1 MWLVLALISAVTLGI
16 YDAFKKVS
24 VKNNAVLPVLLL
36 SCSTS
41 ALIFGIIKLA
51 SLTFPHAMVRT
62 GLFVPPVNAHEH
74 LLIFIKSVLVVTSWV
89 FSFFALK
96 HLPLT
101 IVSPIRA
108 TAPVWTL
115 MGALIIF
122 SERLSPLQW
131 VGISITIIFF
141 YLFSV
146 AGKSEGI
153 EFKNNKWILFII
165 IATLLGSASGLYD
178 KHLMRHYDRIA
189 VQAWFS
195 FYQVVLLLP
204 FTLITWY
211 PIRKENPFTWRWSIP
226 LIGVFLV
233 ISDFVYFYALSFPDS
248 LISIVSAIRRSG
260 VVVAFAFGALLFKEK
275 NIKQKAIYLAG
286 IIIGVTLM
294 MLSK

>member
-16 YDAFKKVS
+16 YDVFKKLS
-24 VKNNAVLPVLLL
+24 VKDNAVLPVLLI

-41 ALIFGIIKLA
+41 ALIFLVVKAASIISPEMML
-51 SLTFPHAMVRT
+51 SV
-62 GLFVPPVNAHEH
+62 GLFIPTITLNEH
-74 LLIFIKSVLVVTSWV
+74 LLIILKSLLVVTSWV

-101 IVSPIRA
+101 IVAPIRA

-115 MGALIIF
+115 IGALIIF

-146 AGKSEGI
+146 AGKAEGI
-153 EFKNNKWILFII
+153 GFKNNKWILFIV

-195 FYQVVLLLP
+195 FYQVALLFP
-204 FTLITWY
+204 FTMLTWY
-211 PIRKENPFTWRWSIP
+211 PIRKDNPFTWRWSIP
-226 LIGVFLV
+226 FIGIFLV
-233 ISDFVYFYALSFPDS
+233 IADFVYFYALSDPES

-260 VVVAFAFGALLFKEK
+260 VVIAFAFGALLFKEK
-275 NIKQKAIYLAG
+275 NIKQKALYLAG

-294 MLSK
+294 MLS

>member
-16 YDAFKKVS
+16 YDVFKKIS
-24 VKNNAVLPVLLL
+24 VKNNAVLPVLLV
-36 SCSTS
+36 SCATS
-41 ALIFGIIKLA
+41 ALIFVFIKAA
-51 SLTFPHAMVRT
+51 SVVSPETMVRL
-62 GLFVPPVNAHEH
+62 GIFVPAITPHEH
-74 LLIFIKSVLVVTSWV
+74 VLIFIKSVLVVTSWV

-101 IVSPIRA
+101 IVAPIRS

-115 MGALIIF
+115 IGALVIF
-122 SERLSPLQW
+122 SERLSPVQW
-131 VGISITIIFF
+131 IGISITIIFF

-153 EFKNNKWILFII
+153 EFKNNKWILFIV

-195 FYQVVLLLP
+195 FYQVALLLP
-204 FTLITWY
+204 FTMLTWY
-211 PIRKENPFTWRWSIP
+211 PIRKNNPFTWRWSIP
-226 LIGVFLV
+226 LIGLFLL
-233 ISDFVYFYALSFPDS
+233 IADFVYFYALSYPES

-260 VVVAFAFGALLFKEK
+260 VVIAFAFGALLFKEK
-275 NIKQKAIYLAG
+275 NIKQKALYLAG

-294 MLSK
+294 MLS